1 MLITVTIRGD
11 ELHLAA
17 YSHSE
22 EELRAVDAVLA
33 KVGLSGSHVASKR
46 LLDPRPGRLYR
57 IRVDEAYKLEE
68 LLQVRFSGAGRK
80 TRIAVDGSDGVGD
93 DGSGYRCE
101 RVVRNGMGK
110 GCIDIDAHNMDVAIV
125 KCALLARKKKW
136 FGAVARKGPCPSRP
150 MR

>member
-11 ELHLAA
+11 DLHLAA

-22 EELRAVDAVLA
+22 EELRAVDAVLTEA
-33 KVGLSGSHVASKR
+33 GLSGTHVASKR

-68 LLQVRFSGAGRK
+68 MLQVRFSGAGRK
-80 TRIAVDGSDGVGD
+80 TRITVEGSDGAG
-93 DGSGYRCE
+93 GGGYHCE
-101 RVVRNGMGK
+101 RVVRKGMGK
-110 GCIDIDAHNMDVAIV
+110 GCIDIKAHNMDVAIV

-150 MR
+150 VR